1 MGLKANSSRIAVIG
15 PVFPYKGGIAH
26 YTSLLA
32 KELALDHD
40 VMVVS
45 YSLQYPGFLY
55 PGCKQKDFENDFF
68 KIENTKYLINSI
80 NPFTWIRTVWE
91 ISQFHPDLVILPW
104 FNPFFGPA
112 FFTISS
118 LLKVFCCCK
127 VLFLIHNVLP
137 HERLPLDW
145 LIARMTL
152 KRGDF
157 HIVQSGESEVLLLKL
172 LKNPI
177 YRKISH
183 PAYDVFDN
191 GGVASSKEARE
202 RLMLP
207 ESAKVLLFFGFV
219 REYKGLGSLIDA
231 LPEIRNSLP
240 DARLLVVGDFIDDKE
255 KYLGKIEAIGAGPMV
270 DLYDHYIPDREVEVY
285 FKAADLV
292 VLPYLSASQ
301 SGVVQIAFGFGK
313 PVVVTSAGGLPEV
326 VEDGRT
332 GFVVPP
338 KNPEALAK
346 AIVRFFIERK
356 GEDFSSA
363 IKGDQERF
371 SWRRIVEPI
380 EELLRKK

>member
-32 KELALDHD
+32 KELAIDHD

-55 PGCKQKDFENDFF
+55 PGCEQKDFENDFF

-137 HERLPLDW
+137 HERLPFDW
-145 LIARMTL
+145 LIAGITL

-157 HIVQSGESEVLLLKL
+157 HIVQSGESEAKLLKL
-172 LKNPI
+172 LKNPV
-177 YRKISH
+177 YRKLSH
-183 PAYDVFDN
+183 PTYNVFVN
-191 GGVASSKEARE
+191 GGLMSRKESRE
-202 RLMLP
+202 RLRLP
-207 ESAKVLLFFGFV
+207 DKAQVVLFFGFV
-219 REYKGLGSLIDA
+219 REYKGLGCLIDA

-240 DARLLVVGDFIDDKE
+240 DARLLVAGDFFDDKE
-255 KYLGKIEAIGAGPMV
+255 KYLGKIEKIGAGPMV
-270 DLYDHYIPDREVEVY
+270 DFYDYYIPDREVEVF
-285 FKAADLV
+285 FKAADLI
-292 VLPYLSASQ
+292 VLPYISASQ
-301 SGVVQIAFGFGK
+301 SGVVQMAFGFGK
-313 PVVVTSAGGLPEV
+313 PVVVTSVGGLPEV

-346 AIVRFFIERK
+346 AVVRFFIEKK
-356 GEDFSSA
+356 GGDFSSA
-363 IKGDQERF
+363 ILEEQERF
-371 SWRRIVEPI
+371 SWERLVEQI
-380 EELLRKK
+380 EEVFIS